1 MNKEKLLELV
11 NEVVAG
17 CDEAWET
24 LDSRDRFFEAIDTLI
39 TYIEENANELV

>member
-11 NEVVAG
+11 DEVIAG

-24 LDSRDRFFEAIDTLI
+24 LESRDRFFEAIDALI
-39 TYIEENANELV
+39 TYIEEKC